1 MKKRIL
7 ALILVFTLIFSMSI
21 SVFGA
26 NENIAVILNGDKF
39 SLENTAY
46 MNEEGRV
53 MVPVRQILEALAYEV
68 NWNDENRSVTAV
80 NGLDLVEFKIGETGI
95 YFNKEEFNI
104 LEEPVIKNDTTFVP
118 LELLS
123 SVFDLVIGWDNKYQV
138 LNITNPTF
146 NTEGIF
152 DIADDEEIK
161 ENLSTYL
168 KALEKNNGFFGSVL
182 VAKDGKV
189 LIDEGYGYSDVDQL
203 TMNKPQTKF
212 AIGSVTKQFVA
223 TAIMQLSEKGL
234 ISVEDK
240 VSKYFP
246 DFPNGDLIT
255 IHHLL
260 THTSG
265 IVNFTE
271 LPEFL
276 INTDELEGPTDVLEL
291 VMDKELLF
299 NPGETFSY
307 CNTNYLMLGLI
318 VEDISGMPYEDY
330 LRKNIFE
337 PLNMNRTGFAYE
349 EANKIQDATAYS
361 GHLEVSIVDDE
372 VILSNAYGAGSI
384 YSTVEDLYRWEQALN
399 TQEIIKSETIE
410 AMFGEHIDMLGSGEY
425 YGYGWMSADLGFD
438 RIIFHGGNTLG
449 FTAELTRLV
458 DSNLSIIILS
468 NKGYV
473 DLNNVRNS
481 ILNIVFGGEFKVP
494 EAKEVVEIQDT
505 SIYDRYVGRY
515 DLLPEVNLN
524 VLKMGDGLYAEVAD
538 QGLFQL
544 FPRSENS
551 FFAKIADVEIEFII
565 DEEGEVNEL
574 IFTQGGFD
582 INATKIGE
590 TQEEGEAVAVDTE
603 IYNDYVGEYQ
613 LIPGLIVTISRE
625 ENRIFAQLTGQTMFE
640 IFPESEDAFFYKV
653 VEASITFIRDEEGK
667 VVELLLKQAG
677 QELTGNKL

>member
-1 MKKRIL
+1 MRKRIL
-7 ALILVFTLIFSMSI
+7 SLVLAITMIFGLSI
-21 SVFGA
+21 SAFATTQPIGV
-26 NENIAVILNGDKF
+26 VLNGKEIILDN
-39 SLENTAY
+39 EAY
-46 MNEEGRV
+46 LSEERRV
-53 MVPVRQILEALAYEV
+53 MVPARQILEALEYEV
-68 NWNDENRSVTAV
+68 DWNGENRSVNV
-80 NGLDLVEFKIGETGI
+80 VKGLDLVEFKIGETNI
-95 YFNKEEFNI
+95 YFNKKELNI
-104 LEEPVIKNDTTFVP
+104 LEKPVIKNDTSFVP

-123 SVFDLVIGWDNKYQV
+123 TAFNLVIGWDNKYQV
-138 LNITNPTF
+138 LNITNPTL
-146 NTEGIF
+146 NTESIF

-168 KALEKNNGFFGSVL
+168 KALEKNNDFFGSVL

-189 LIDEGYGYSDVDQL
+189 LINEGYGYSDVDQL

-240 VSKYFP
+240 ISKYFP

-260 THTSG
+260 THSSG

-276 INTDELEGPTDVLEL
+276 INTDELEGPMDVLEL

-299 NPGETFSY
+299 NPGDTFSY

-318 VEDISGMPYEDY
+318 VEDISGMSYEDY
-330 LRKNIFE
+330 LRINMFK
-337 PLNMNRTGFAYE
+337 PLNMNSTGFAYE
-349 EANKIQDATAYS
+349 EVNKIQDATAYS
-361 GHLEVSIVDDE
+361 GHLDVSLVDDE
-372 VILSNAYGAGSI
+372 LILSNAYGAGSI

-399 TQEIIKSETIE
+399 TEEIIKSETIE
-410 AMFGEHIDMLGSGEY
+410 AMFGDHVDMLGSGGY
-425 YGYGWMSADLGFD
+425 YGYGWMSVDLGFD
-438 RIIFHGGNTLG
+438 RMIFHGGNTLG
-449 FTAELTRLV
+449 FTAELTRLL

-473 DLNNVRNS
+473 DLNNVRNN
-481 ILNIVFGGEFKVP
+481 ILNIAFGGEFKVP
-494 EAKEVVEIQDT
+494 EAKKAVEIQDT

-515 DLLPEVNLN
+515 DLLPEANLSI
-524 VLKMGDGLYAEVAD
+524 LKMGDRLYAEVSD
-538 QGLFQL
+538 QGLFEL
-544 FPRSENS
+544 FPRSETS
-551 FFAKIADVEIEFII
+551 FFAKIVDVEIEFII

-574 IFTQGGFD
+574 IFTQGALE

-590 TQEEGEAVAVDTE
+590 TEEREEVEVDTE

-625 ENRIFAQLTGQTMFE
+625 ENKIFAQLTGQTMFE
-640 IFPESEDAFFYKV
+640 IFPGSEDEFFYKV
-653 VEASITFIRDEEGK
+653 VEASITFIRNEEGK